1 MQLIRFADVN
11 EFYPRVEAFLLKQE
25 AEHNLMLGL
34 TSMLK
39 HTNTYRDPY
48 LALVEDDGAVVAA
61 ALRTPP
67 FNLTLSNV
75 QDEAAIRLIAEDVFA
90 TYGDELVGISGLK
103 SVSKSFADAWQSIA
117 SVKPRLNSEMR
128 IFRLEQVNP
137 VANVR
142 GEYRKATAQEYEL
155 VVDWWMAF
163 AEEALEATMR
173 DDAAVRVKSRMEAD
187 PDLTGIRLWWDEGRP
202 VSFAGYTGP
211 TPNGIRVGPVYTPP
225 ELRGRGY
232 ASACVAA
239 LTQELLD
246 SGRKFTFLFTDLSN
260 PTSNHIYQ
268 VIGYKPVADVD
279 EYRFDGS

>member
-1 MQLIRFADVN
+1 MKLTRFADVN
-11 EFYPRVEAFLLKQE
+11 EFYPRVEAFLLEHE
-25 AEHNLMLGL
+25 AEHNLILGL

-39 HTNTYRDPY
+39 RTDTYRDPY
-48 LALVEDDGAVVAA
+48 LVSVENGSAVVAV

-67 FNLTLSNV
+67 FNVTLSEIK
-75 QDEAAIRLIAEDVFA
+75 DEGAIRLIAEDVYA
-90 TYGDELVGISGLK
+90 TYGRDLPGVSGK
-103 SVSKSFADAWQSIA
+103 KAVSKAFANLWSSIA
-117 SVKPRLNSEMR
+117 SVRPRLNTALR
-128 IFRLEQVNP
+128 IFRLEKVNP
-137 VANVR
+137 VQNVS
-142 GEYRKATAQEYEL
+142 GEYRHATLNEYDIL
-155 VVDWWMAF
+155 VDWWLAF
-163 AEEALEATMR
+163 AAEAMEATSREDAESRIESRLEADT
-173 DDAAVRVKSRMEAD
+173 S
-187 PDLTGIRLWWDEGRP
+187 LTGLRLWWDEGRP

-239 LTQELLD
+239 LSQELLD

-268 VIGYKPVADVD
+268 MIGYKPVADVD